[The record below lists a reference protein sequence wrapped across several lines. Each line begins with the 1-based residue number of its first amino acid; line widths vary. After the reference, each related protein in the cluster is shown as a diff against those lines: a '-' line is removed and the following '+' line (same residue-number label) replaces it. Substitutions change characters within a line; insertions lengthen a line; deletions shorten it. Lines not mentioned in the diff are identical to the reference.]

1 MIFIWISIAL
11 FGLMDVLGFIS
22 IIQEHRKNKKDY
34 ARGLSVGHELAK
46 RQFQPLK
53 DRWEKLKRIL
63 KINCD
68 AVSNNFSIVYS
79 IILEKMEELED
90 GSDTNVGGNG
100 DEL

>member
-1 MIFIWISIAL
+1 
-11 FGLMDVLGFIS
+11 MDILGFIS

-34 ARGLSVGHELAK
+34 ARGLDDGYELAK
-46 RQFQPLK
+46 RQFQPLQ

-79 IILEKMEELED
+79 IILEKMQELED
-90 GSDTNVGGNG
+90 VSDTNVGNK
-100 DEL
+100 E